1 MRSCLRPVLSVLRR
15 SGSVVLVGLVVA
27 LALPALASAAPFTAR
42 LKAANHQPVANK
54 NWPITV
60 TVTRGRAKLS
70 GSVRYEFLFNGTVEA
85 HRAGHS
91 FKHGVY
97 HDSLVFPSAAI
108 GHTLSLRVIVTTR
121 YGTVRLPWWIKTR
134 R

>member
-1 MRSCLRPVLSVLRR
+1 MRSCLRPVLSALRR
-15 SGSVVLVGLVVA
+15 SGSVVLVGLAVA

-54 NWPITV
+54 KWPITV

-70 GSVRYEFLFNGTVEA
+70 GSVRYEFLFNGAVEA
-85 HRAGHS
+85 HRPGHS

-97 HDSLVFPSAAI
+97 HDSLLFPSEAV
-108 GHTLSLRVIVTTR
+108 GYTLSLRVIVTTR
-121 YGTVRLPWWIKTR
+121 YGTVQLPWWIKAR